1 MQTVKPTKRPSV
13 KEKNAK
19 KKLQPGA
26 SSVADA
32 AVAGVPAASTSPA
45 STGASAY
52 DRSQYGSAKSKKP
65 KADDEA
71 PDTKESSLRKSVK
84 ASGKSRKLVKDARRK
99 RVSKKFLIV
108 SGIIALLLVVA
119 IGVLSWNQWLR
130 YDDAADIQGTWV
142 ADGTEQVITITDT
155 TIQWTDTVS
164 YDYTLDT
171 FGKSITF
178 SFKQYSGQGSYA
190 FSEDRNAVSITETDA
205 DTGEDVT
212 TTLVRQQ

>member
-13 KEKNAK
+13 KEKKNAK

-32 AVAGVPAASTSPA
+32 AVPAPAASTGPA

-65 KADDEA
+65 KVDDEA
-71 PDTKESSLRKSVK
+71 PSTKEPSSRKSVK

-178 SFKQYSGQGSYA
+178 SFKQYSGRGSYA

-205 DTGEDVT
+205 ETSEDVT